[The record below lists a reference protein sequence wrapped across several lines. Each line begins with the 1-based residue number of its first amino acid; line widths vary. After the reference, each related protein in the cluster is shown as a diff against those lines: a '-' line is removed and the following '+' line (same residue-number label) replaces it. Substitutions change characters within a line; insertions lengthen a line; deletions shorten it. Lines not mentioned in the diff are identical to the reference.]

1 MRTAILL
8 RVLVTLSRSGLLGVL
23 LTLGACTSAH
33 NPGQAV
39 FGVGANDLGVLQ
51 DENYV
56 SPGVML
62 EARGPRVWKQL
73 RPIAGAQ
80 YSARRSLLGYA
91 GAAYDFRLARQLFLT
106 PSFSVGAFDR
116 GSGKEVGST
125 HQFRSAL
132 ELAYERHNG
141 HRVGLVVQH
150 VSNGNTVLPNPGTE
164 AAYLTY
170 SIPIR

>member
-1 MRTAILL
+1 MR
-8 RVLVTLSRSGLLGVL
+8 VVLGVL
-23 LTLGACTSAH
+23 LCSCLAGCASRA
-33 NPGQAV
+33 NPGAV
-39 FGVGANDLGVLQ
+39 AFGAGANDLGILQ
-51 DENYV
+51 EENYV

-80 YSARRSLLGYA
+80 YSTRRSLLGYA
-91 GAAYDFRLARQLFLT
+91 GAAYDFRLGRRVVLT

-116 GSGKEVGST
+116 GTGKEVGST
-125 HQFRSAL
+125 HQFRSAI
-132 ELAYERHNG
+132 ELAHERANG
-141 HRVGLVVQH
+141 HRIGLVVQH

-170 SIPIR
+170 SIPVR